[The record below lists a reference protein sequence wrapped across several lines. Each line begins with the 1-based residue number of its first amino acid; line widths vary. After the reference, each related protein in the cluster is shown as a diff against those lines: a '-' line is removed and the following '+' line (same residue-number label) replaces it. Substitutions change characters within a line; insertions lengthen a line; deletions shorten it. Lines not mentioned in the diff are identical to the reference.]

1 MRDHSVKIFIEEDKS
16 IAYSPLGIINS
27 HTLFNEKAFHK
38 AAPSTSF
45 GANQCQQTPRKTD
58 LFKGWTNWKFK
69 IQSAES
75 EFHRLCSDLQMNI
88 VYMFPHHPH
97 MHLQY
102 YNESLHQI
110 RYNISAFA
118 VSLNSDLHLRVSLDL
133 LPNWRGAVNP
143 INETVFLSRHPV
155 IYRDD
160 FIADIPRFLKY
171 IPMPD
176 FALVEKSKFRNFMHA
191 VWEGNLEQSRG
202 RRDMDNVKFLLEA
215 AAGVYSSSR
224 IEKQSDKT
232 FISSL
237 ERTVLLVY
245 FEPLGEQ
252 EFYLRNVI
260 CYAKHYGLKLVIYVN
275 SRKYKDHYIHIDSWT
290 ALHPEVYVI
299 DYPYEVLWSNL
310 LKQNSDF
317 HHEGQLEYF
326 RTYLMQ
332 DVPSI
337 KEFCDLMKFIAI
349 SEVLSFNF
357 DVLYIDTDLVFL
369 TDPIAYLMQGNADI
383 SLSVEM
389 RNSQFPTLLY
399 LQKGSID
406 GWKDIEPNNGLMRIR
421 ATKKGKL
428 AVATW
433 INVVLSDCLFQKAC
447 TCCQIAFKTVVDS
460 LRYAGIFLRYT

>member
-155 IYRDD
+155 ISR
-160 FIADIPRFLKY
+160 RF
-171 IPMPD
+171 
-176 FALVEKSKFRNFMHA
+176 H
-191 VWEGNLEQSRG
+191 
-202 RRDMDNVKFLLEA
+202 RR
-215 AAGVYSSSR
+215 Y
-224 IEKQSDKT
+224 
-232 FISSL
+232 
-237 ERTVLLVY
+237 
-245 FEPLGEQ
+245 
-252 EFYLRNVI
+252 
-260 CYAKHYGLKLVIYVN
+260 
-275 SRKYKDHYIHIDSWT
+275 T
-290 ALHPEVYVI
+290 ALFEIYT
-299 DYPYEVLWSNL
+299 NAR
-310 LKQNSDF
+310 
-317 HHEGQLEYF
+317 F
-326 RTYLMQ
+326 R
-332 DVPSI
+332 S
-337 KEFCDLMKFIAI
+337 
-349 SEVLSFNF
+349 S
-357 DVLYIDTDLVFL
+357 
-369 TDPIAYLMQGNADI
+369 
-383 SLSVEM
+383 
-389 RNSQFPTLLY
+389 
-399 LQKGSID
+399 
-406 GWKDIEPNNGLMRIR
+406 
-421 ATKKGKL
+421 
-428 AVATW
+428 
-433 INVVLSDCLFQKAC
+433 
-447 TCCQIAFKTVVDS
+447 
-460 LRYAGIFLRYT
+460 